1 MSKRNGEILS
11 LLESLKHQTNE
22 LLSNQVLYT
31 EMVDNN
37 ADGLIVVD
45 GDGIIRFANQRA
57 AEMFNRKKA
66 KKLEGEIFAFNPADN
81 EMTEIEIAAE
91 NKVITVEM
99 RSRKIDWA
107 GHSAMLVA
115 LRPGTDRGKIRSSLQ
130 KASESLKAM
139 INASP
144 LAIVVVDIGGVVT
157 LWSKAAERIFDWSEL
172 EMRGQPFPFR
182 DSVLEDVIERASSGE
197 QLFELEIVGSF
208 GLYGLA
214 KTLHL
219 WATPLNNAAG
229 AISGVM
235 LMVADVTETKLKK
248 QQMEI
253 ALQTSEKRFRMA
265 LSNSPISVSCQDA
278 ELRYT
283 WIYNSLAGIQET
295 QMIGKSDAEL
305 FSQEDAALLNEL
317 KHCVLK
323 LGIESRGEV
332 KIQRDGRLYF
342 YDISVEPM
350 LDDSGNISGVT
361 CAATDVSA
369 LRHTESLAAFALH
382 HDTLT
387 GLPNRTLFLDRLQQ
401 AFALAQREDVQCLA
415 VIHFGL
421 DQFKTI
427 NQCFGHAI
435 GDQLLR
441 DVGTRMAEVM
451 YEIDTVSRVGGDEF
465 LILVHNIQDSHS
477 TPPIVR
483 KIMESLQ
490 QPFTLNGQEIYITAS
505 IGVAMYPHDGATADD
520 LLKNADAAM
529 HRAKE
534 DFGRGNYQFFCE
546 DMNSRAMHK
555 LMLEGDLRRALEH
568 GEFHLHYQP
577 QVDIKNNAII
587 GAEAL
592 LRWNHPKHGNIPPG
606 EFIPAAESSGVINP
620 IGDWVLQTACH
631 QHREWIEAGFSPVR
645 MSVNLSAR
653 QFLRGDLVNK
663 VACVLKASGMQPEY
677 LELELTESILMQDVE
692 NTVSTLHELKR
703 MGVRLS
709 IDDFGTG
716 YSSLSYLKRF
726 PLDILK
732 IDRSFVADL
741 GTKSDDGEIAR
752 AIIAMAH
759 ALHLKVVAEGVENL
773 QQLNFMRDFHC
784 DLIQGYYFSKPLPAE
799 EFARL
804 LKGKTLGLFVV
815 SGSAQA
821 A

>member
-1 MSKRNGEILS
+1 MGKRNDEILS
-11 LLESLKHQTNE
+11 LLEALKLQTNE

-45 GDGIIRFANQRA
+45 GDGVIQFANQMA

-66 KKLEGEIFAFNPADN
+66 KKLEGEIFAFNPVEN
-81 EMTEIEIAAE
+81 ETAEIEIATG
-91 NKVITVEM
+91 NKIGTVEM

-107 GHSAMLVA
+107 GRSAMLVV
-115 LRPGTDRGKIRSSLQ
+115 LRPGGDRGKIRSSLQ

-144 LAIVVVDIGGVVT
+144 LAIVTVDIGGMVT

-172 EMRGQPFPFR
+172 EMRGQSFPFN
-182 DSVLEDVIERASSGE
+182 DTPLENIIERASSGE
-197 QLFELEIVGSF
+197 QFFEQEISGAF

-219 WATPLNNAAG
+219 WATPLKNGTGTVSG
-229 AISGVM
+229 AM
-235 LMVADVTETKLKK
+235 LMIADVTEIQLKK
-248 QQMEI
+248 QQME
-253 ALQTSEKRFRMA
+253 
-265 LSNSPISVSCQDA
+265 
-278 ELRYT
+278 
-283 WIYNSLAGIQET
+283 
-295 QMIGKSDAEL
+295 
-305 FSQEDAALLNEL
+305 
-317 KHCVLK
+317 H
-323 LGIESRGEV
+323 
-332 KIQRDGRLYF
+332 
-342 YDISVEPM
+342 
-350 LDDSGNISGVT
+350 
-361 CAATDVSA
+361 A
-369 LRHTESLAAFALH
+369 LRSSESLALFALH

-387 GLPNRTLFLDRLQQ
+387 GLPNRTLFRDRLQQ
-401 AFALAQREDVQCLA
+401 AFALAHRDGVQCLA

-435 GDQLLR
+435 GDQLLL
-441 DVGTRMAEVM
+441 DVGSRMAEVM

-465 LILVHNIQDSHS
+465 LILVHNIQNSQDAA
-477 TPPIVR
+477 PIVR

-490 QPFTLNGQEIYITAS
+490 QPFTLNGQEIYVTAS
-505 IGVAMYPHDGATADD
+505 IGIAVYPNDGATADE

-534 DFGRGNYQFFCE
+534 DLGRGNYQFFCE
-546 DMNSRAMHK
+546 DMNSLAMHK
-555 LMLEGDLRRALEH
+555 LLLEGDLRRALEH
-568 GEFHLHYQP
+568 GEFYLHYQP
-577 QVDIKNNAII
+577 QVDLKSNRIV

-592 LRWNHPKHGNIPPG
+592 IRWTHPKNGNIPPS
-606 EFIPAAESSGVINP
+606 EFIPAAESSGVIEP
-620 IGDWVLQTACH
+620 IGDWVLQAACQ
-631 QHREWIEAGFSPVR
+631 QHLAWVEAGLSPIR
-645 MSVNLSAR
+645 IAVNLSAR
-653 QFLRGDLVNK
+653 QFLRGDLVDK
-663 VACVLKASGMQPEY
+663 VARALEASCMPPEY
-677 LELELTESILMQDVE
+677 LELELTESMLMQDVE
-692 NTVSTLHELKR
+692 NTVNTLHALKK

-732 IDRSFVADL
+732 IDRSFVAEL
-741 GTKSDDGEIAR
+741 GTASDDGEIAR

-759 ALHLKVVAEGVENL
+759 ALRLEVVAEGVENT
-773 QQLNFMRDFHC
+773 QQLDFMRSFNCDF
-784 DLIQGYYFSKPLPAE
+784 IQGYYFSRPLSADD
-799 EFARL
+799 FARL

-815 SGSAQA
+815 SNRAQA